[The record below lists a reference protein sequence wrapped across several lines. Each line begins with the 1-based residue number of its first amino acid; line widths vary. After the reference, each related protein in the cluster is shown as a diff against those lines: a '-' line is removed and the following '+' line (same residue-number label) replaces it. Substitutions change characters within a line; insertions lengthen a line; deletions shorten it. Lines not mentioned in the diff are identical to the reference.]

1 MFPIRQFIATYD
13 QTMLFSKKVVDT
25 QPPGEELGSYIDED
39 WEEFSS
45 EYVGHPPNKE
55 DETLE
60 LAVVNFLYGKSKPRS
75 QHRTPIK
82 HKGSTTH
89 QIVHLRELILQTTT
103 TFPFAR
109 LRTTNFTSKLV
120 VMNDYT
126 EK

>member
-1 MFPIRQFIATYD
+1 
-13 QTMLFSKKVVDT
+13 MLFSKKVVDT

-89 QIVHLRELILQTTT
+89 QIVHLFDFDSSDNALKRIDIADHYYFSVRSLKDHK
-103 TFPFAR
+103 F
-109 LRTTNFTSKLV
+109 
-120 VMNDYT
+120 Y
-126 EK
+126 